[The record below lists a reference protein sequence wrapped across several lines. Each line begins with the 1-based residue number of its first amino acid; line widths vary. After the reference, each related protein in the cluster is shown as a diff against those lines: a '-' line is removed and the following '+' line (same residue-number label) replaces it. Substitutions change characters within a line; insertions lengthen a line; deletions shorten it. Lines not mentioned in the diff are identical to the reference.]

1 MAKILVVDD
10 EENTLLL
17 YKRELTDEGY
27 EVTTAANAREALEL
41 VRSDRPDLV
50 ILDIRMPAMDGL
62 EVLPRMLSI
71 DRRLPILLNSAHPS
85 YRDNFLSWSADDFI
99 IKSSDLS
106 ELKCAIKNRLPGRA
120 GAPIACTSLAEPAC
134 STI

>member
-1 MAKILVVDD
+1 MAKILVVDN
-10 EENTLLL
+10 EENALLL

-27 EVTTAANAREALEL
+27 EVMTAANAREALER

-50 ILDIRMPAMDGL
+50 VLDIRMPGMDGL

-71 DRRLPILLNSAHPS
+71 DRRLPILLNSAYP
-85 YRDNFLSWSADDFI
+85 YYWDNFLSWSADDFI

-106 ELKCAIKNRLPGRA
+106 ALKCAIKSRLPGRVD
-120 GAPIACTSLAEPAC
+120 GPIPCPSPAERVWSA
-134 STI
+134 I